1 MAAPTMPQRV
11 ATGST
16 RVDAA
21 TVAATIP
28 WLAAAVLV
36 AATSVV
42 VGVIWDIS
50 WHMTI
55 GRDSFWTPAHMAI
68 YFGGVVGGVAS
79 GVVAL
84 RTTFAGDDAARV
96 TSVRF
101 WGFRAPLGAWFS
113 IWGAFAMITS
123 APFDDWWHGAYGLDV
138 EILSPPHT
146 VLAAGMVALALGAM
160 LVLLAAQNRAADG
173 GGASGGIAAADA
185 TARRWAWM
193 YAYAAGCVLSFLAI
207 MTTEYSFRTLQHAP
221 VFYIVS
227 CAVFPLF
234 LVAAGNTTRHSWGTT
249 MVAGSY
255 MLLRML
261 MLWIL
266 PLFPAQPGL
275 GPIYQDIT
283 HMVPMDFPL
292 LLIAPAIGMDLL
304 RQRWTRARWWEL
316 AAVQGAVFFAVFLA
330 AQWPFAEF
338 LVSPASHNWVF
349 ASDNYPYDLP
359 KTTRYYR
366 GEWVDTPGGNAALL
380 RGLGQALVL
389 AVASATL
396 GGAWGRWL
404 RAVRR

>member
-1 MAAPTMPQRV
+1 MAAPTAPRLGLDFPRPSG
-11 ATGST
+11 AE
-16 RVDAA
+16 AA
-21 TVAATIP
+21 SAAAHAAAIP

-55 GRDSFWTPAHMAI
+55 GRDTFWTPAHLAI
-68 YFGGVVGGVAS
+68 YFGGIVGGLAS
-79 GVVAL
+79 GAVAL
-84 RTTFAGDDAARV
+84 RTTFAGSERERA

-160 LVLLAAQNRAADG
+160 LVLLAAQNRAREE
-173 GGASGGIAAADA
+173 AAG
-185 TARRWAWM
+185 RWAWM

-207 MTTEYSFRTLQHAP
+207 MVTEYSWRTMQHSSLFFRVT
-221 VFYIVS
+221 

-234 LVAAGNTTRHSWGTT
+234 LVAAGNTTRHRWGAT

-255 MLLRML
+255 MAIRMV
-261 MLWIL
+261 MLWLL
-266 PLFPAQPGL
+266 PLFPAEPKL

-292 LLIAPAIGMDLL
+292 LLVAPALAMDVLRRQIG
-304 RQRWTRARWWEL
+304 TERWWRL
-316 AAVQGAVFFAVFLA
+316 ALAQGLAFFAVFLV
-330 AQWPFAEF
+330 AQWIFAEF
-338 LVSPASHNWVF
+338 LVSPASRNWF
-349 ASDNYPYDLP
+349 FHTQNFPYNLP
-359 KTTRYYR
+359 KTTGYYR
-366 GEWVDTPGGNAALL
+366 GVFSSFDAS
-380 RGLGQALVL
+380 RSALVAGL
-389 AVASATL
+389 ATAAGYACVSASL
-396 GGAWGRWL
+396 GAAWGRWL
-404 RAVRR
+404 VRVKR